1 MTMKKPGKSESE
13 PLPEGIVLG
22 EDGRATAQ

>member
-1 MTMKKPGKSESE
+1 MTMKKPTKPESE

-22 EDGRATAQ
+22 EDDRATAQ